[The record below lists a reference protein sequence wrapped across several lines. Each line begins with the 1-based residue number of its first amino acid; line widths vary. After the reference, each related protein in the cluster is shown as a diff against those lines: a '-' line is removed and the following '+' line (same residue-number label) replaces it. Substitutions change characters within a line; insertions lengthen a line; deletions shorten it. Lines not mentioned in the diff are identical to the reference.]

1 MSRYET
7 NKMNKQ
13 SRREAMATYILNLL
27 DLIFTI
33 HWMSIGV
40 GELNPFLQKV
50 PHQIVAKT
58 VLAGGCLWFLA
69 SRTEPIAKKGI
80 RICLIA
86 YIGVTIWHLFG
97 VVLIYGYLQN

>member
-7 NKMNKQ
+7 NKVNKQ

-27 DLIFTI
+27 DLILTL
-33 HWMSIGV
+33 HWRSIGV
-40 GELNPFLQKV
+40 EELNPLLQNV
-50 PHQIVAKT
+50 PLQIFSKIVI
-58 VLAGGCLWFLA
+58 AGLCLLFLA
-69 SRTEPIAKKGI
+69 SRTELIAKKGI

-97 VVLIYGYLQN
+97 VVLIYGFLQK